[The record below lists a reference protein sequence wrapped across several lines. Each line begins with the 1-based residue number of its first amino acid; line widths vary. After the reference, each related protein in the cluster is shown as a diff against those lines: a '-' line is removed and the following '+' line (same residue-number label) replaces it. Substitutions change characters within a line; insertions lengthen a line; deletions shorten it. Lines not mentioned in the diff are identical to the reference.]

1 MRNLMLTI
9 EYKGTDFCGWQK
21 QSGKKTVQGE
31 LEEALFNLTGEKVS
45 VEGSGRTDKGV
56 HAIAQVATV
65 KLENKM
71 PLKNMK
77 YAINNL
83 LPDSIFV
90 KKVAEVA
97 EDFHAR
103 FSTKKKT
110 YKYVALVGGE
120 RSALEND
127 TCGFYAYDVDF
138 EKVKNAANLLIGRHN
153 FKGFCS
159 ANTQVTNFEREI
171 YDIHISKNGRKII
184 FEICGN
190 GFLYN
195 MVRIVVG
202 TLLDVGSGRL
212 DENNISRALETGN
225 RQLTGKTMPASGLYL
240 KKVEYK

>member
-21 QSGKKTVQGE
+21 QSGKRTVQGE
-31 LEEALFNLTGEKVS
+31 LEEALFNLTGEKAS

-65 KLENKM
+65 KLANEM

-90 KKVAEVA
+90 KKVVEVP

-103 FSTKKKT
+103 FSTKRKT

-127 TCGFYAYDVDF
+127 TCGFYAYDIDF
-138 EKVKNAANLLIGRHN
+138 EKVKNAAKLLIGRHN

-171 YDIHISKNGRKII
+171 YDIKIAKRGRKII

-212 DENNISRALETGN
+212 EEGNISRALETGE
-225 RQLTGKTMPASGLYL
+225 RRLTGKTMPASGLYL

>member
-1 MRNLMLTI
+1 MLTI
-9 EYKGTDFCGWQK
+9 EYKGTVFCGWQK
-21 QSGKKTVQGE
+21 QSGKRTIQGE
-31 LEEALFNLTGEKVS
+31 LEDAFFNLTGEKVT

-71 PLKNMK
+71 PLKNLK
-77 YAINNL
+77 YALNNM
-83 LPDSIFV
+83 LPEAIFV
-90 KKVAEVA
+90 KNVVQKSD
-97 EDFHAR
+97 DFHAR
-103 FSTKKKT
+103 FSTKRKT
-110 YKYVALVGGE
+110 YKYVALVGGD
-120 RSALEND
+120 RSALECD

-138 EKVKNAANLLIGRHN
+138 EKVKSAAKLLVGKHN

-171 YDIHISKNGRKII
+171 YDIKLSKAGRKIT

-212 DENNISRALETGN
+212 DEKNISKALETGD